1 MIYITEIIALNLKKV
16 RQDRNLTLDD
26 LARLTG
32 VSRSMLHA
40 IERCEKSPTIAVL
53 ERLCNGINISLPELT
68 YTPTPEMSLR
78 TIENIKCYG
87 KWEGFEAF
95 LLFEYDPDRRFEI
108 LRQVVAPH
116 SERTSEAHKAGVR
129 EYIICTK
136 GVFGLQVG
144 EATLRL
150 NEGEAVQFLA
160 NYRHR
165 YFNDTDHE
173 AAFIMIL
180 YHE

>member
-1 MIYITEIIALNLKKV
+1 MISITEIIAFNLKRV
-16 RQDRNLTLDD
+16 RQERNLTQDD

-32 VSRSMLHA
+32 VSRSMLCA

-53 ERLCNGINISLPELT
+53 ERLCNGINISLSELT
-68 YTPTPEMSLR
+68 RTLTPEMSVR
-78 TIENIKCYG
+78 TRENIKYYG

-95 LLFEYDPDRRFEI
+95 SLFEYDQDRRFEI

-116 SERTSEAHKAGVR
+116 SERSSEAHEAGVR
-129 EYIICTK
+129 EYIICVK
-136 GVFGLQVG
+136 GVFGVQVG

-160 NYRHR
+160 GYRHR

-173 AAFIMIL
+173 AAIIMIL

>member
-1 MIYITEIIALNLKKV
+1 MISITEIIAFNLRKV

-26 LARLTG
+26 LSRLTG
-32 VSRSMLHA
+32 VSRSMLGA
-40 IERCEKSPTIAVL
+40 IERCEKSPTTAVL
-53 ERLCNGINISLPELT
+53 ERLCNGINISLAELT
-68 YTPTPEMSLR
+68 YTPTPEISVR
-78 TIENIKCYG
+78 THESIKGYA
-87 KWEGFEAF
+87 KWDGFEAF
-95 LLFEYDPDRRFEI
+95 VLFEYDQDRRFEI

-116 SERTSEAHKAGVR
+116 SERSSEAHEAGVR

-136 GVFGLQVG
+136 GVFSLEVG
-144 EATLRL
+144 EATLHL
-150 NEGEAVQFLA
+150 QEGEAAQFLA

-180 YHE
+180 YRE